1 MWVCLSIGGI
11 LSWSRLGS
19 RGPRGAERTENAL
32 RSPAPPTRTRARTLP
47 NGPRNILP
55 QRSVPATTHLH
66 GDVRVRPRQSS
77 SSRVPRPSAL
87 AFTPGTVRSVGSY
100 RTCPEPGGIFP
111 DQGSIENTLSPASS
125 AGGFFTTG
133 PPSMRVA
140 RGSASWLSSHGIL
153 GSHVCIGVEGVIHG
167 GSLIHKGLLC
177 FTLQQP

>member
-66 GDVRVRPRQSS
+66 GDVRVRPCQSS

-133 PPSMRVA
+133 PPGREVPSQPSKIIYPETV
-140 RGSASWLSSHGIL
+140 
-153 GSHVCIGVEGVIHG
+153 HVV
-167 GSLIHKGLLC
+167 
-177 FTLQQP
+177 LQIMSPSRLK